1 MIDNAATEQKKQND
15 LIDLVDGVLDENGQI
30 KPEDIC
36 IKENLFDAS
45 DSTDIKKVS
54 DDAIQEINFGDNIEI
69 PSDDRVAI
77 DGPKNI
83 KIISNLN
90 SVGLA
95 SKRRYQKN
103 IESKDKKEV

>member
-1 MIDNAATEQKKQND
+1 MLQLNKKKQND
-15 LIDLVDGVLDENGQI
+15 PIDLVDGMLDENGQI
-30 KPEDIC
+30 KPGDIY
-36 IKENLFDAS
+36 IKENLFDAT

-69 PSDDRVAI
+69 PSDDRVVI

-83 KIISNLN
+83 KIISNPN
-90 SVGLA
+90 SVRLA
-95 SKRRYQKN
+95 SNRRYQKN